1 MVIAG
6 TTTSYSSKII
16 FFCYRDMVLRFLST
30 IFFYSVLLMICSYR
44 YNSEGIPTECCLL
57 DLQVTRVGSPALDM
71 NYMLYCSLNGD
82 VRKPNLKGF
91 FAHYYCSFSAV
102 LSKVNKPVPFTLQEL
117 EDEFY
122 DKSLF
127 GLLMGM
133 TLIPIVLVDP
143 EDAPSL
149 DNLSGSNTAE
159 AIVDF
164 QDQIMKI
171 TLKSPLLMPR
181 FLSMFDEM
189 NEKGLFDENGKVD

>member
-1 MVIAG
+1 
-6 TTTSYSSKII
+6 
-16 FFCYRDMVLRFLST
+16 
-30 IFFYSVLLMICSYR
+30 
-44 YNSEGIPTECCLL
+44 
-57 DLQVTRVGSPALDM
+57 M

-82 VRKPNLKGF
+82 VRKANLKGF
-91 FAHYYCSFSAV
+91 FAHYYSSFTTI
-102 LSKVNKPVPFTLQEL
+102 LSKVDKPALFTLQEL

-133 TLIPIVLVDP
+133 MLIPIVLVDP

-149 DNLSGSNTAE
+149 DNTTAKNPAE
-159 AIVDF
+159 AMADF

-189 NEKGLFDENGKVD
+189 KEKGLFDDKGRL